1 MLTYFLF
8 FFYLVS
14 GTILLHIIIRRKI
27 FPFTIYH
34 TTAIVFFKI
43 FMGCLYG
50 WVFFHYYNGD
60 DTWNYFNESKE
71 ETSLLMQH
79 PLRFFHPF
87 SPTYALHLKG
97 YHGWDAFVFY
107 VNDFERLFMIKGLAI
122 LNLLS
127 GKNYYTDVL
136 LFEFLIIGGPL
147 LLFKLLAREF
157 PGRTGMYFLLVF
169 FIPSVIFWCSGIRA
183 EGLLLFF
190 IVLMLY
196 NGQAYARKAGLW
208 PALGCLAGF
217 LGLLLIRYQFL
228 LIFLPACLADWISL
242 KKQETSPRYFNR
254 IYFIGLL
261 IFGISLFLP
270 PARQLSRPLRQA
282 QESFFLLKG
291 NTQYKL
297 DSLKPGPVSFISIFP
312 QATAN
317 TFLRPYPWEGKSLL
331 QSLSSVDVI
340 FLITGLFFFI
350 VSPNRKQQVSHPL
363 YWLFLFY
370 GISQL
375 ITIGYAVPF
384 PGAIVRYR
392 SISFFFL
399 ILFLY
404 AGNPLLQQKLR
415 YWIFKLH

>member
-8 FFYLVS
+8 FFYLIS

-27 FPFTIYH
+27 FHFKIYH
-34 TTAIVFFKI
+34 TAAIVFFKV

-50 WVFFHYYNGD
+50 WVFLHYYNGD
-60 DTWNYFNESKE
+60 DTWNYFNESKD
-71 ETSLLMQH
+71 ETTLLMQH
-79 PLRFFHPF
+79 PLRFFQPF
-87 SPTYALHLKG
+87 SPAYALQLNA

-107 VNDFERLFMIKGLAI
+107 VNHFERWFIIKGLAI

-127 GKNYYTDVL
+127 GKSYYTDVL

-147 LLFKLLAREF
+147 LLFKLLAKEF
-157 PGRTGMYFLLVF
+157 PGRIGMNFLLVF
-169 FIPSVIFWCSGIRA
+169 FIPSVIFWCSGIRS

-190 IVLMLY
+190 TVLLIY
-196 NGQAYARKAGLW
+196 NGQAYARKAGVW

-228 LIFLPACLADWISL
+228 LIFLPAFLAYWVSL
-242 KKQETSPRYFNR
+242 KNRTTSPKYFNR
-254 IYFIGLL
+254 IYLILL
-261 IFGISLFLP
+261 LVFGISLFLP
-270 PARQLSRPLRQA
+270 PDRQFSKPLRMS

-297 DSLKPGPVSFISIFP
+297 DSLKPGPMSVIKILP
-312 QATAN
+312 QATTN
-317 TFLRPYPWEGKSLL
+317 TFFRPYPWEGKNLL
-331 QSLSSVDVI
+331 QSISSVEVI
-340 FLITGLFFFI
+340 FLIAGMFFFL
-350 VSPNRKQQVSHPL
+350 VSPNRKHQVSHPL

-370 GISQL
+370 GITQFV
-375 ITIGYAVPF
+375 TIGYAVPF

-392 SISFFFL
+392 SIAFL
-399 ILFLY
+399 FLVLFLY

>member
-8 FFYLVS
+8 FFYLFS

-50 WVFFHYYNGD
+50 WVFLHYYNGD
-60 DTWNYFNESKE
+60 DTWNYFNESRD
-71 ETSLLMQH
+71 ETNLLMHH

-87 SPTYALHLKG
+87 WPSFALQKTG
-97 YHGWDAFVFY
+97 YHGWDALVFY
-107 VNDFERLFMIKGLAI
+107 INDFERLFIIKGMAV

-127 GKNYYTDVL
+127 GKNYYTNVV

-147 LLFKLLAREF
+147 LLFKLLAHEF
-157 PGRTGMYFLLVF
+157 PQRSGMYFLLVF

-190 IVLMLY
+190 MVLMIY
-196 NGQAYARKAGLW
+196 NGQAYARKAGIWRL
-208 PALGCLAGF
+208 LGVLGGF

-228 LIFLPACLADWISL
+228 AVFLPAFLAFLISL
-242 KKQETSPRYFNR
+242 KKLVMSPRYFNR
-254 IYFIGLL
+254 IYIIALL

-270 PARQLSRPLRQA
+270 PARQLSRPIRYA

-291 NTQYKL
+291 NTRYRL
-297 DSLKPGPVSFISIFP
+297 DSLKPGPLSVLKILP
-312 QATAN
+312 QAVAN
-317 TFLRPYPWEGKSLL
+317 SILRPYPWEGKSLL
-331 QSLSSVDVI
+331 QSVSSVEVI
-340 FLITGLFFFI
+340 FIITGLFFFM
-350 VSPNRKQQVSHPL
+350 VSPKRKQQISHPL

-375 ITIGYAVPF
+375 ICIGYTVPF

-392 SISFFFL
+392 SPSFLLL

>member
-8 FFYLVS
+8 YFYLFS

-34 TTAIVFFKI
+34 TMAIVFFKI

-50 WVFFHYYNGD
+50 WVFLHYYNGD
-60 DTWNYFNESKE
+60 DTWNYFNESKD
-71 ETSLLMQH
+71 ETMLLLQH
-79 PLRFFHPF
+79 PLRFFQPF
-87 SPTYALHLKG
+87 WPSYSLQVTG
-97 YHGWDAFVFY
+97 YHGWDALIFY
-107 VNDFERLFMIKGLAI
+107 INDFERWFIIKSMAV

-127 GKNYYTDVL
+127 GKNYYTDVV

-157 PGRTGMYFLLVF
+157 PLRTGIYFLLVF

-183 EGLLLFF
+183 EGVLLLF
-190 IVLMLY
+190 IVLMIY
-196 NGQAYARKAGLW
+196 NGQAYARRPGAW
-208 PALGCLAGF
+208 RVLGMIAGF
-217 LGLLLIRYQFL
+217 MGLLLIRYQFL
-228 LIFLPACLADWISL
+228 LVFLPAFIAYLISVR
-242 KKQETSPRYFNR
+242 KQETSARYFNR
-254 IYFIGLL
+254 IYVIALL

-270 PARQLSRPLRQA
+270 PARQLSLPIQHA

-291 NTQYKL
+291 NTRYKL
-297 DSLKPGPVSFISIFP
+297 DSLKPGLVSFLKILP
-312 QATAN
+312 QAIAN
-317 TFLRPYPWEGKSLL
+317 SALRPYPWEGKNLL
-331 QSLSSVDVI
+331 QSVSSVEVLFI
-340 FLITGLFFFI
+340 IAGLFFFM
-350 VSPNRKQQVSHPL
+350 VSPNRKQQISYPL

-370 GISQL
+370 SISQL
-375 ITIGYAVPF
+375 ISIGYAVPF

-392 SISFFFL
+392 SISFL
-399 ILFLY
+399 QLVLFLY